1 MPLASGPTGSIQI
14 AKGDGTF
21 YGDTGFVYVPG
32 VTGSVT
38 LQGDFLPTLSNTYR
52 LGITGQT
59 WKSLA
64 VGPDTINII
73 GYSGSAELGIDNNG
87 LAYFDTGLSL
97 PFINVGPAIST
108 LGSAGGW
115 KLDVSGNPNDNTYD
129 LTAQQNL
136 TTVPYG
142 QTGPVYSLIKRVGA
156 TGTVGATGY
165 TGYTGTVGYTGYTG
179 YTGTVGATGATGPA
193 GTNGYSSGLVLVL
206 DVSNN
211 AAAPALLNPMLVTP
225 NTGTQTNITYTFAGN
240 NDHTAHLLGSFISPT
255 NLLTS
260 TLIPSGFWDLNV
272 YANANQTGRAVYI
285 YNKLYYVDAD
295 GVTNKTLIVDGTADL
310 TRINVTT
317 NIELYTNTVYVPVT
331 TLSSLT
337 QRIILE
343 MYVIEP
349 GSGNTTGNTAS
360 VYFRG
365 STITHLHTSLA
376 ANVGATGPQGPI
388 GATGYT
394 GPTGPAASDANAY
407 TTYTPTW
414 TNSSG
419 TQPSLGNGTLN
430 GRYKQIG
437 KTVFVNIKLN
447 FGSSTTAGSPD
458 GGNWTF
464 SLPVNAIAA
473 EAIMLTAAFL
483 DNGIHW
489 YSGIVTGTFSG
500 ATNSFQILCNTGAV
514 GGYSSPVNF
523 MTPFVWGNSDA
534 LIIGGSYEAE

>member
-1 MPLASGPTGSIQI
+1 LPSI
-14 AKGDGTF
+14 T
-21 YGDTGFVYVPG
+21 
-32 VTGSVT
+32 
-38 LQGDFLPTLSNTYR
+38 NTYR
-52 LGITGQT
+52 LGITGQA

-64 VGPDTINII
+64 VGPETINII

-87 LAYFDTGLSL
+87 LAYFNTGLSL
-97 PFINVGPAIST
+97 PFVNVGPAVST
-108 LGSAGGW
+108 LGAAGGW
-115 KLDVSGNPNDNTYD
+115 KLDVSGNTNDNTYD
-129 LTAQQNL
+129 LTAQQNN
-136 TTVPYG
+136 VSAPYG
-142 QTGPVYSLIKRVGA
+142 QTGPVYSLIKRVGPTGY

-165 TGYTGTVGYTGYTG
+165 TGHTGHTGIQ
-179 YTGTVGATGATGPA
+179 GATGPA

-211 AAAPALLNPMLVTP
+211 VAAPALLNPMLVTP
-225 NTGTQTNITYTFAGN
+225 NAGTQTKITYTFVGN
-240 NDHTAHLLGSFISPT
+240 SDHTAHLLGSFISPT

-310 TRINVTT
+310 TRINFITS
-317 NIELYTNTVYVPVT
+317 IDLYTNTVYVPVT

-349 GSGNTTGNTAS
+349 GSGNTNGDTAS
-360 VYFRG
+360 VYFRD
-365 STITHLHTSLA
+365 STLTHLHTSLA

-407 TTYTPTW
+407 TAYTPTW
-414 TNSSG
+414 TCSSG

-447 FGSSTTAGSPD
+447 FGSSTTAGTPD

-483 DNGIHW
+483 DNGVHW

-514 GGYSSPVNF
+514 GGYSSPVTF
-523 MTPFVWGNSDA
+523 MTPFVWGDTDA
-534 LIIGGSYEAE
+534 LIIGGSYEAA

>member
-1 MPLASGPTGSIQI
+1 MPLVYGSTGAIQI
-14 AKGDGTF
+14 SDGNGNL

-32 VTGSVT
+32 VTGYIT
-38 LQGDFLPTLSNTYR
+38 LQGDLIPSQTNTYR
-52 LGITGQT
+52 LGVTGNT

-64 VGPDTINII
+64 VGPDTISII

-97 PFINVGPAIST
+97 PFVNVGPSIST
-108 LGSAGGW
+108 LGAAGGW
-115 KLDVSGNPNDNTYD
+115 KLDVSGNPNDTTYD
-129 LTAQQNL
+129 LTARQNN
-136 TTVPYG
+136 VEAPYG
-142 QTGPVYSLIKRVGA
+142 QTGPVYSLIKRVGP
-156 TGTVGATGY
+156 TGPIGE
-165 TGYTGTVGYTGYTG
+165 
-179 YTGTVGATGATGPA
+179 TGPA
-193 GTNGYSSGLVLVL
+193 GTNGYSSGLVLAL

-211 AAAPALLNPMLVTP
+211 AAAPSLLNPMLVSP
-225 NTGTQTNITYTFAGN
+225 NTDTQTNITYTFSGN
-240 NDHTAHLLGSFISPT
+240 SDHTAHLLGSFISPA

-260 TLIPSGFWDLNV
+260 TLIPQGFWDLNV
-272 YANANQTGRAVYI
+272 YANANNTGSAVFI

-295 GVTNKTLIVDGTADL
+295 GVTNKTLFVDGTADL
-310 TRINVTT
+310 TRINVITD
-317 NIELYTNTVYVPVT
+317 IDIYTNTVYVPVT
-331 TLSSLT
+331 TLTSLT

-343 MYVIEP
+343 IYVIQP
-349 GSGNTTGNTAS
+349 SGSTNGRTAS
-360 VYFRG
+360 VYFRD
-365 STITHLHTSLA
+365 STLSHLHTSLL

-388 GATGYT
+388 GYTGPAGTT

-407 TTYTPTW
+407 TAYTPTW
-414 TNSSG
+414 TCSSG
-419 TQPSLGNGTLN
+419 TQPTLGNGTIN

-514 GGYSSPVNF
+514 GGYSSPVTFN
-523 MTPFVWGNSDA
+523 TPFMWGDADA
-534 LIIGGSYEAE
+534 LIIGGSYEAA